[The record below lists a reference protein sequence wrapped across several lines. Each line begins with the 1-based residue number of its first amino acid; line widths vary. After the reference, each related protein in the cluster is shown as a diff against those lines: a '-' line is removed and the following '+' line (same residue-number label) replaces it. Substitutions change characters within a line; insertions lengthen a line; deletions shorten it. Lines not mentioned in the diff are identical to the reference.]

1 MGDNYAEVIIKK
13 KTDMVAKYF
22 RIFSI
27 IVTIFVGLASIL
39 YMPSL
44 CVIIIALF
52 IWLCTIIY
60 RNTDVEYEYMFT
72 NGQLDVECIYGKRK
86 RKAGKSFNFDK
97 LEVMGPIT
105 HQKILAYEHRTD
117 LKEFNYTSGYPDRDV
132 YVCSSYLMI
141 SIMYESFAVIVVLAD
156 RPNGSAFELP
166 YISDRP
172 KK

>member
-132 YVCSSYLMI
+132 YVAI
-141 SIMYESFAVIVVLAD
+141 LAGQSGKLG
-156 RPNGSAFELP
+156 RLFFEP
-166 YISDRP
+166 SENMVKAIYSHTPSRVF
-172 KK
+172 KN